1 MADEKKRVV
10 QESFRK
16 RRNNF
21 LRRAHEIGAQYGANI
36 YVLIHRQGKYYVY
49 TSTLR
54 TSWPPP
60 VEEVVIYFLTRLHIK
75 LTIRMVASS
84 FASPEDFIRLQPWH
98 G

>member
-1 MADEKKRVV
+1 MADDKKRVV

-49 TSTLR
+49 TSTLCA
-54 TSWPPP
+54 SWPPP
-60 VEEVVIYFLTRLHIK
+60 VEEVVIYFPTLPAYKANH
-75 LTIRMVASS
+75 
-84 FASPEDFIRLQPWH
+84 WH
-98 G
+98 GSVVIRQPRRHH